1 MKGVMGSTEFEFDS
15 PVGNLNCTKAGV
27 ITSASKALSMESV
40 RVVESQV
47 RTITLFKL
55 TVARGNI
62 VIVVGSISIS
72 VGMITAMS
80 PFWYNG
86 LVVKKENS

>member
-1 MKGVMGSTEFEFDS
+1 MMKGVIGSTELEFDS
-15 PVGNLNCTKAGV
+15 PVGNLNCTRVGV
-27 ITSASKALSMESV
+27 NTSASKALSMESL

-55 TVARGNI
+55 TVARGRI
-62 VIVVGSISIS
+62 VIVAGSNSIS

-86 LVVKKENS
+86 FVVKN